1 MANYE
6 EQAKTAVFATDNIN
20 RCAKVGLTAA
30 SITGLANFAALITEI
45 KALRDQAGTLEATY
59 VYWEALLQGLQVLY
73 NTKVI
78 SDTQAAALVSV
89 NLNNGLATDLLS
101 LAGTNAPSTYNIT
114 TQAVAVF
121 DAIQVFG

>member
-1 MANYE
+1 MANFE
-6 EQAKTAVFATDNIN
+6 ELAKSSIFATDNIN
-20 RCAKVGLTAA
+20 RCAKVGLTAS
-30 SITGLANFAALITEI
+30 SITGLSNFAALITEI

-59 VYWEALLQGLQVLY
+59 VYWEMLLQGLQVLY

-114 TQAVAVF
+114 TQAVGVF